1 MFERI
6 ALLFSAALA
15 GVLVAATPVH
25 AEGTTIVSITG
36 SVSSNDPF
44 PAIVRIQATVIGE
57 DPDTLAGAGHHTVLF
72 AWGGFAEHSK
82 WTLTEGAVHGTS
94 VVVSGYVNK
103 STAPLEGTP
112 VQLEADGTTGA
123 LTLTV
128 GPFTGGFPGLVV
140 TSEGFGN
147 VVIHD
152 RP

>member
-1 MFERI
+1 MLTRI
-6 ALLFSAALA
+6 ARLFSTALVA
-15 GVLVAATPVH
+15 VLVAAAPAH
-25 AEGTTIVSITG
+25 AEGPTIVSITG

-72 AWGGFAEHSK
+72 AGGGFAEHSK

-94 VVVSGYVNK
+94 VVLSGFVTK

-128 GPFTGGFPGLVV
+128 GPFTGGFPGLIV
-140 TSEGFGN
+140 TSQGFGN
-147 VVIHD
+147 VVIRD
-152 RP
+152 RQ

>member
-44 PAIVRIQATVIGE
+44 PAIVRIQAPVIGE

-72 AWGGFAEHSK
+72 DWGGFAEHSK

-94 VVVSGYVNK
+94 VVVSGYVTK

>member
-1 MFERI
+1 MLKRI
-6 ALLFSAALA
+6 ALSFSAALV
-15 GVLVAATPVH
+15 GVLVAAAPVH
-25 AEGTTIVSITG
+25 AEGPTIVSITG

-44 PAIVRIQATVIGE
+44 PAIVRIEATVIGE

-72 AWGGFAEHSK
+72 AGGGFAEHSK

-94 VVVSGYVNK
+94 VVLSGFVTK

-112 VQLEADGTTGA
+112 VQLEADSATGA

-140 TSEGFGN
+140 TSQGFGN
-147 VVIHD
+147 VVIQD
-152 RP
+152 DP

>member
-72 AWGGFAEHSK
+72 DWGGFAEHSK

-94 VVVSGYVNK
+94 VVVSGYVTK